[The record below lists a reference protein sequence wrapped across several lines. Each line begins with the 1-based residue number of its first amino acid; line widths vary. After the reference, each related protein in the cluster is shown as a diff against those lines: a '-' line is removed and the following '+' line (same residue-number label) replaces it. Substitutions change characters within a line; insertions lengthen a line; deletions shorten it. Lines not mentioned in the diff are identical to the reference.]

1 MKLMKIQSWNAPPR
15 SSWVLMGEFPFW
27 AALLHRYLPGI
38 KLPDNVVAIPDLIE
52 AVERATLLIF
62 VIPHQ
67 FVEGVCQRIADN
79 CGVLG
84 DSARAISLIKGLD
97 CSRAGLQRVSAL
109 IQERLGLDVSVL
121 MGANVASDIARERF
135 SESTIG
141 YRDSPNATVWRH
153 LFESPY
159 FRISLM
165 DDVVGVELCGAL
177 KNIIAVAAGIVDGL
191 FEGGGGDNTKAAI
204 MRRGL
209 LEMRSL
215 CRLIDSDVRDE
226 TFLQSCGVADVIT
239 SCYGGRNRRVAEI
252 FARRRLAGQP
262 TTIDALEAELLN
274 GQKLQGPA
282 TAREVHRWLQER
294 NLVERFPIMTHVYR
308 ICYEDA
314 EPASLLSHLG

>member
-1 MKLMKIQSWNAPPR
+1 MA
-15 SSWVLMGEFPFW
+15 V
-27 AALLHRYLPGI
+27 
-38 KLPDNVVAIPDLIE
+38 PDLIQ

-67 FVEGVCQRIADN
+67 FVEGACRQIADSRS
-79 CGVLG
+79 VLG
-84 DSARAISLIKGLD
+84 DSPRAISLIKGLD

-109 IQERLGLDVSVL
+109 IQERLGVDVSVL

-135 SESTIG
+135 SEATIG
-141 YRDSPNATVWRH
+141 YCDSPNATVWRH

-191 FEGGGGDNTKAAI
+191 FGGGGDNTKAAI

-239 SCYGGRNRRVAEI
+239 SCYGGRNRRVAET
-252 FARRRLAGQP
+252 FVRRRLAGQP
-262 TTIDALEAELLN
+262 TSIDALEAELLN

-282 TAREVHRWLQER
+282 TAQEVHRWLQER